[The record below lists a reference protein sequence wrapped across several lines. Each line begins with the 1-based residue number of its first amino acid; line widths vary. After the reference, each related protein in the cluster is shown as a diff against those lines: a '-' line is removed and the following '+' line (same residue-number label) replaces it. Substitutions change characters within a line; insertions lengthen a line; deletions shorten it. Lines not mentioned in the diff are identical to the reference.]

1 MENLFDF
8 YSVEICSPRKRSIY
22 EALGKKVNFSNGL
35 KSRKVKSNSVFPKY
49 EYAYSVGF
57 SSMINSTPEEASAKA
72 EEIANQYRGK
82 DDIRVLIKYHCR
94 D

>member
-22 EALGKKVNFSNGL
+22 NALGKKVSYSDGL
-35 KSRKVKSNSVFPKY
+35 KSRMVKSNSVFPKY
-49 EYAYSVGF
+49 EYAYNVGF
-57 SSMINSTPEEASAKA
+57 ASMINSSPEEASTKA
-72 EEIANQYRGK
+72 NEIANKYRNME
-82 DDIRVLIKYHCR
+82 DVRVLIKYHCR

>member
-1 MENLFDF
+1 MENIFDF
-8 YSVEICSPRKRSIY
+8 YSVEICSPRKKSIY
-22 EALGKKVNFSNGL
+22 SALGKKVNYLDGL
-35 KSRKVKSNSVFPKY
+35 KSRKLKTNSVFPKY

-57 SSMINSTPEEASAKA
+57 SSMMNQSPEEASAMA
-72 EEIANQYRGK
+72 EKIANAYRGK

>member
-22 EALGKKVNFSNGL
+22 NALGKKVSYSDGL
-35 KSRKVKSNSVFPKY
+35 KSRKVHSSIMN
-49 EYAYSVGF
+49 YS
-57 SSMINSTPEEASAKA
+57 PEEASAKA
-72 EEIANQYRGK
+72 DEIANKYRNME
-82 DDIRVLIKYHCR
+82 DVRVLIKYHCR

>member
-22 EALGKKVNFSNGL
+22 EALGKKVNYSNGL
-35 KSRKVKSNSVFPKY
+35 KSRKVKSNSIYPKY

-57 SSMINSTPEEASAKA
+57 SSMMNSSPEEASAKA
-72 EEIANQYRGK
+72 EEIANLYRDK
-82 DDIRVLIKYHCR
+82 YDIRVSVKYHCR

>member
-22 EALGKKVNFSNGL
+22 NALGKKVSYSDGL
-35 KSRKVKSNSVFPKY
+35 KSRKVKNNSVFPKY
-49 EYAYSVGF
+49 EYAYNVGF
-57 SSMINSTPEEASAKA
+57 ASMMNSSPEKASAKA
-72 EEIANQYRGK
+72 NEIANKYR
-82 DDIRVLIKYHCR
+82 DMEDVRVLIKYHCR